1 MNENIHAWIFSFQK
15 MLQKYQK
22 QAVANQ
28 SARQRNHV
36 MSKGMLYAIGA
47 GPGAADLLT
56 LRAVN
61 ILGRIDA
68 ILAAA
73 STKNDYSLC
82 LEIARRYIPEHA
94 RMQRLEFPMT
104 RDREILEKAW
114 NKAASITLEILDNG
128 ENAAFLTIGD
138 PLVYSTFAY
147 LAQAL
152 KKLDPEIKM
161 EIVPGI
167 TSFQAAASRAG
178 MPLCLGGQALM
189 ILSGIAAEDEL
200 EKLLSTGEPAV
211 ILKTYKNFPA
221 IIKALRETGRLDTCL
236 LVSQAECADEKICHV
251 KDIIEQGHPP
261 YMSLVISPGAKG

>member
-1 MNENIHAWIFSFQK
+1 
-15 MLQKYQK
+15 
-22 QAVANQ
+22 
-28 SARQRNHV
+28 

-61 ILGRIDA
+61 ILGKIDV

-82 LEIARRYIPEHA
+82 LEIARPYLPANA
-94 RMQRLEFPMT
+94 RLQKLEFPMT
-104 RDREILEKAW
+104 REREILEEAW
-114 NKAASITLEILDNG
+114 NKAAVTTLEILDNG

-147 LAQAL
+147 LMRAV

-167 TSFQAAASRAG
+167 TSFQAAAARARR
-178 MPLCLGGQALM
+178 PLCLGSQSLL
-189 ILSGIAAEDEL
+189 ILSGIAAEEEL
-200 EKLLSTGEPAV
+200 ENLLSTGEPAV
-211 ILKTYKNFPA
+211 ILKTYRNFPE
-221 IIKALRETGRLDTCL
+221 IVKALRDTGRLDDCL
-236 LVSQAECADEKICHV
+236 LASHVECSGEKLHPV
-251 KDIIEQGHPP
+251 EDIQGQPP
-261 YMSLVISPGAKG
+261 YMSLIISPGAD